1 MNLFMILNM
10 DCELGERDV
19 AKANVEKLSQKRSAI
34 TVM

>member
-1 MNLFMILNM
+1 M
-10 DCELGERDV
+10 DCEHGEERDV